1 MTPVL
6 SVADPAAARLQMV
19 GMLGFQPVDGD
30 TVAFGDQQVRLC
42 RPGAAPAGMLPLPL
56 DHLALRV
63 DDVDAQMHRL
73 RAQGGRLAAGFTPDG
88 PVEIAAFWEDGV
100 RFVFFDGPEGWPL
113 EFCRPRAERFAHAP
127 GHDHFG
133 MRVADP
139 GALDALEARLTALG
153 ATRLAQHLLEGGV
166 RPVNVRFLGLRT
178 RIFEIFDEM
187 PAPLPARD
195 GQGWIGLL
203 P

>member
-1 MTPVL
+1 MTPIL
-6 SVADPAAARLQMV
+6 SIADPAAARRHLV
-19 GMLGFQPVDGD
+19 EVLGFQSAGDD
-30 TVAFGDQQVRLC
+30 TVAFGDQQIRLC
-42 RPGAAPAGMLPLPL
+42 RPDAVPAGMLPLPL

-73 RAQGGRLAAGFTPDG
+73 RAQGGRLTTGFTPEG
-88 PVEIAAFWEDGV
+88 PVEIAAFWDQGV

-113 EFCRPRAERFAHAP
+113 EFCRPWAERHAHAP

-133 MRVADP
+133 MRVADLD
-139 GALDALEARLTALG
+139 ALDALEARLTDLG
-153 ATRLAQHLLEGGV
+153 ATRLARHVLEGGA
-166 RPVNVRFLGLRT
+166 RPVNVRFLGLGT

-187 PAPLPARD
+187 PAPLPPRD
-195 GQGWIGLL
+195 GRGWIGLL